1 MRKIFASSI
10 FALALGLG
18 AAQAAEVV
26 VKVAPPKAR
35 VEHRGTRPSRDH
47 VWVGGYHKWDGKAY
61 VWEPGRWEAPPRAH
75 AVWVAPRWQH
85 RHDGWV
91 FVEGHWR

>member
-35 VEHRGTRPSRDH
+35 VEHRGARPSRDH